1 MSQHPPLVTKKE
13 ATEFKATTLS
23 ISTFT
28 VITNLNSKI
37 NLGFLS
43 RFINVY
49 EQTAPELDLKAGGA
63 YNLEYYGN
71 CARGETLIDKIK
83 DEFNNQAT
91 LKFKYWG
98 FRNVNIKVFANGTL
112 QMTGLKY
119 EDEAKEVGA
128 LLIEIIKNIKI
139 SITSNIDSLVNS
151 AKTCDFQLIYDPIS
165 KNVFYYRKYYER
177 FLSVYN
183 FDTDLVYD
191 FVNNNSTQKSTVPVS
206 NAPPFSINYNRKGF
220 IKGVHDVYLD
230 TLVTDKKNITFTN
243 EAIDIKGARGAEAIA
258 IDIKVVQG
266 LKPLALD
273 WSGDN
278 YIKKI
283 IEKIERIKDYF
294 TAEFE
299 TVLTNANTLKEVKI
313 NIELLKKKYSDFS
326 FSLLDKLLSDI
337 GKNLFENTEQKLRDI
352 KCEIFQYNRLYKN
365 MLNKKINRLITI
377 RTIDINICSYIKE
390 YLNMNLHLQSN
401 NESLN
406 TESQVVKDSLEFS
419 ASISLLDLEFKLNK
433 ATEISNYFV
442 NKTQTVL
449 INSNLLINHNINLKK
464 MSKIL
469 RRDGLYNSFDPD
481 DYHGVLTKYYYNTNN
496 KIQGICNC
504 TPHCSTKE
512 KHSICTKITISVFSS
527 GSVIITGA
535 RDTNQLMSAHN
546 LILKI
551 LKDNIDIIKAVD
563 NDEDKKQIA
572 LLNNEFRKMSRK
584 PRIFY
589 IKKTNILDYE
599 KSTIDI

>member
-1 MSQHPPLVTKKE
+1 MSQHPPLVTKNE
-13 ATEFKATTLS
+13 STEFKATALS

-98 FRNVNIKVFANGTL
+98 FRNVNVKVFANGTL

-139 SITSNIDSLVNS
+139 SITSDITTLKNS
-151 AKTCDFQLIYDPIS
+151 AKTCDFQLIYDPSS

-177 FLSVYN
+177 FLSAYN

-191 FVNNNSTQKSTVPVS
+191 FVNSNSTQVS

-220 IKGVHDVYLD
+220 IEGVHDVYVD
-230 TLVTDKKNITFTN
+230 TLVNDKKNITLIN
-243 EAIDIKGARGAEAIA
+243 ESINNNELRGIQP
-258 IDIKVVQG
+258 I
-266 LKPLALD
+266 ALD

-299 TVLTNANTLKEVKI
+299 TVLTNANNLKEVKI
-313 NIELLKKKYSDFS
+313 NIELLKKKYSDFT
-326 FSLLDKLLSDI
+326 FPLLDKLLSDI
-337 GKNLFENTEQKLRDI
+337 GKNLFENNEQKLRDI
-352 KCEIFQYNRLYKN
+352 KCEIFKYNRLYKN

-377 RTIDINICSYIKE
+377 RTIDITICSYIKE
-390 YLNMNLHLQSN
+390 YLNMNFHLQSN

-406 TESQVVKDSLEFS
+406 NELLNTESLNTELQIAKDSLKFL

-442 NKTQTVL
+442 NKTKTVL

-469 RRDGLYNSFDPD
+469 RREGLYNSFDPD

-496 KIQGICNC
+496 KVQGICNC

-535 RDTNQLMSAHN
+535 RDTNQLMSAHD

-551 LKDNIDIIKAVD
+551 LKENIDIIKAVD
-563 NDEDKKQIA
+563 NDEDKKKIA
-572 LLNNEFRKMSRK
+572 LLNNEFRKISRK

-599 KSTIDI
+599 KSNIDI

>member
-1 MSQHPPLVTKKE
+1 MSQHPPLVTKNE
-13 ATEFKATTLS
+13 PTEFKATALS

-98 FRNVNIKVFANGTL
+98 FRNVNVKVFANGTL

-139 SITSNIDSLVNS
+139 SITSDITTLKNS
-151 AKTCDFQLIYDPIS
+151 AKTCDFQLIYDPSS

-177 FLSVYN
+177 FLSAYN

-191 FVNNNSTQKSTVPVS
+191 FVNSNSTQVS

-220 IKGVHDVYLD
+220 IEGVHDVYLD
-230 TLVTDKKNITFTN
+230 TLVNDKKNITLIN
-243 EAIDIKGARGAEAIA
+243 ESIDNNESRGIQP
-258 IDIKVVQG
+258 I
-266 LKPLALD
+266 ALD

-299 TVLTNANTLKEVKI
+299 TVLTNANNLKEVKI
-313 NIELLKKKYSDFS
+313 NIELLKKKYSDFT
-326 FSLLDKLLSDI
+326 FPLLDKLLSDI
-337 GKNLFENTEQKLRDI
+337 GKNLFENNEQKLRDI
-352 KCEIFQYNRLYKN
+352 KCEIFKYNRLYKN

-377 RTIDINICSYIKE
+377 RTIDITICSYIKE
-390 YLNMNLHLQSN
+390 YLNMNFHLQSDS
-401 NESLN
+401 ESLN
-406 TESQVVKDSLEFS
+406 TESLNTELQIAKDSLEFL

-442 NKTQTVL
+442 NKTKTVL

-469 RRDGLYNSFDPD
+469 RREGLYNSFDPD

-496 KIQGICNC
+496 KVQGICNC

-535 RDTNQLMSAHN
+535 RDTNQLMSAHD

-551 LKDNIDIIKAVD
+551 LKENIDIIKAVD
-563 NDEDKKQIA
+563 NDEDKKKIA
-572 LLNNEFRKMSRK
+572 LLNNEFRKISRK

-599 KSTIDI
+599 KSNIDI